1 MSYKAA
7 KQQTKKQNMKTE
19 TKVLDLKKLL
29 AVKDTENKAVAARQT
44 AQRELD
50 KIITGTT
57 VPALIDPCTLSA
69 ARRSKVEAEKASATF
84 AALPKARREMAET
97 AARIALEIGRRA
109 AQMGHDYSGNTTYRA
124 SWGAEPCAYTSTEKG
139 GQYSRKCTYS
149 KTDATHTVKLTPEG
163 SILLVESEALRQCS
177 AREGLHLIALHAD
190 SSAVWVKTSGK
201 QIVSQKGWIMG
212 NAAIC
217 YHSTKSAADA
227 QAGFARKLA
236 IHEREQKLARAAGKV
251 ERRAR
256 LIARLCGSAVATIED
271 ARRLG
276 YCSPGIAAFQAAH
289 GIADSATLPQLIRT
303 GNASAAM
310 LALSVARKIS
320 QKKELQTA

>member
-1 MSYKAA
+1 
-7 KQQTKKQNMKTE
+7 MKTE

-29 AVKDTENKAVAARQT
+29 AVKNTEDKAVAARQT

-50 KIITGTT
+50 QIITGTI
-57 VPALIDPCTLSA
+57 VPALINPCTLSA
-69 ARRSKVEAEKASATF
+69 ARRCKVESEKAAATF
-84 AALPKARREMAET
+84 TALPKARRETAET
-97 AARIALEIGRRA
+97 AARIALEIGKKA
-109 AQMGHDYSGNTTYRA
+109 AQMGGDYSGHTTYRA
-124 SWGAEPCAYTSTEKG
+124 SWGVEPCAFTNTDKG
-139 GQYSRKCTYS
+139 DQYSRQCKYS
-149 KTDATHTVKLTPEG
+149 KTDASHTVKLTPEG

-177 AREGLHLIALHAD
+177 AREGLHLIALYAD

-201 QIVSQKGWIMG
+201 QIVSQKGWIVG
-212 NAAIC
+212 NAALC

-236 IHEREQKLARAAGKV
+236 IHAREQKLARAAGKV

-256 LIARLCGSAVATIED
+256 LIAQLCGSAVATIED

-303 GNASAAM
+303 GNPSAAM
-310 LALSVARKIS
+310 LALNVARKIS